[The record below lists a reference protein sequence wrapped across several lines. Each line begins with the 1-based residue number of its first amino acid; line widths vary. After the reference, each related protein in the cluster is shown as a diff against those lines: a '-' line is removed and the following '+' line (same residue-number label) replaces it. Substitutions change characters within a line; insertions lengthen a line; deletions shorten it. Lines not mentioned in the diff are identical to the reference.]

1 MSRDPSPRRTEVTR
15 DVEGHP
21 VRSAFYGGFV
31 SRVVYRRNGRE
42 HEIFSQEK
50 DGPCPFVLP
59 DELDEPEPSSLF
71 EFWGPGNCRVAFEI
85 QDHNRQIDRIEVKLK
100 GPGAGRS
107 AGGVRAMQDEGA
119 LTDGGDGG
127 NEETLLIWETPMIC
141 PPMCPPPK
149 PPK

>member
-1 MSRDPSPRRTEVTR
+1 MR

-50 DGPCPFVLP
+50 DGPNPFVLP
-59 DELDEPEPSSLF
+59 DELEEPEPSSLF

-85 QDHNRQIDRIEVKLK
+85 HDHDRRIDRIEVKLK
-100 GPGAGRS
+100 RPGADRSAAGRA
-107 AGGVRAMQDEGA
+107 AGGVRAMQDEG
-119 LTDGGDGG
+119 DD
-127 NEETLLIWETPMIC
+127 ETLLIWETPMIC
-141 PPMCPPPK
+141 PPMCPPSK